1 MGKGNVY
8 ITEKTTHV
16 QNNSAGK
23 RSWKK
28 KKEDHYSQRILEN
41 TEVEIDP
48 CKNHADP
55 WTHQNQCSWLATRDG
70 RLDHIWL
77 QWCKSSAARKSEQ
90 WKEMQLLVQGKPA
103 EPLQKSNKTSAASS
117 GLDCIF
123 EKGSVEESPLANH
136 ANLLI
141 LATYTLKNKH

>member
-1 MGKGNVY
+1 MFTSQKRLHMFR
-8 ITEKTTHV
+8 IILQRREAEKKNKTRRPL
-16 QNNSAGK
+16 QP
-23 RSWKK
+23 
-28 KKEDHYSQRILEN
+28 EN

-55 WTHQNQCSWLATRDG
+55 WTHQNQCSWLVTRDG

-123 EKGSVEESPLANH
+123 GKGSVEESPLANH

-141 LATYTLKNKH
+141 LATYTLKNKD